1 MSKWFFSEL
10 EIVKP
15 PKNATILA
23 EYSHT
28 LHCRANRRKSTVLY
42 KWFKDGVRIKDRFN
56 RDEYTGSLKYDI
68 NKKTGSLKLIHVRV
82 EDKGVYQCRVKH
94 DNDTVI
100 SEKVYI
106 QVQGEKFV

>member
-1 MSKWFFSEL
+1 MFLFFSEL

-42 KWFKDGVRIKDRFN
+42 KWFKDNVRIKERFN
-56 RDEYTGSLKYDI
+56 RDEHTGSLKYDI

-82 EDKGVYQCRVKH
+82 EDKGFYQCKVKH
-94 DNDTVI
+94 VHDTVI
-100 SEKVYI
+100 SQKVYI